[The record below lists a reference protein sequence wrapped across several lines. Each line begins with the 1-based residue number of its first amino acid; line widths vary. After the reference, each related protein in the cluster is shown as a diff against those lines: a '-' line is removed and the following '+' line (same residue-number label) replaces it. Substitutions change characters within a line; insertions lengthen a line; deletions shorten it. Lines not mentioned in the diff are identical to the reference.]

1 MGSCPASGSTVAWYH
16 QIPHR
21 RLMLVVYPAMA
32 VAAVLL
38 LVLVVIALR
47 SSREETLPNK
57 TRRQSLKDRVDIQ
70 AEVEVLDP
78 PSSSIT
84 SPSFLFR
91 QWDTRRCKGPP
102 VDVKLPTWKPVT
114 LPPYVSARWTDWWCG
129 WAHQE
134 RLKCSTLRPRWL
146 KTSGKCGAQM
156 KKGWEEWQGPAEG
169 PLWKSSND
177 FQRVCYY
184 HHLPAHIIILN
195 HIDHRVSAYQTSQ
208 LYNSRPS
215 HGLDWVSFGSRFCCP
230 LPWPSLETWCCWS
243 HGAHQE
249 VQNSFG
255 NTPTAPQ
262 IILVLFRNSNS
273 RCWLWIHMN

>member
-156 KKGWEEWQGPAEG
+156 KKGWEEWQ
-169 PLWKSSND
+169 
-177 FQRVCYY
+177 FQRFPACLLLPSFTCSY
-184 HHLPAHIIILN
+184 HHFKSYWSSRIRLPNFTTLQLQAFTWTRLGVFWVAILLSFALAVFGDLVPLESWGPPGGSEFFRKHPTPN
-195 HIDHRVSAYQTSQ
+195 YLSFVSEFELTM
-208 LYNSRPS
+208 LTLNSYE
-215 HGLDWVSFGSRFCCP
+215 LMYIND
-230 LPWPSLETWCCWS
+230 
-243 HGAHQE
+243 
-249 VQNSFG
+249 
-255 NTPTAPQ
+255 
-262 IILVLFRNSNS
+262 IK
-273 RCWLWIHMN
+273 WL